1 VAAGDKLA
9 VEELTAVNELAVS
22 ETVKEK
28 IAELPVKPKLE
39 EVSSVELTAKILLAL
54 GMLEVLDEMIY
65 FEDEDDVGDSTDDV
79 GVELQTP
86 ISRLTPAT
94 TIFYVTRTNVT
105 V

>member
-28 IAELPVKPKLE
+28 IAELLVKPKLE
-39 EVSSVELTAKILLAL
+39 EVSLVELTAKILLAL

-86 ISRLTPAT
+86 ISRLTPPT